1 MKKTIIQ
8 RPIPTNIQLT
18 HLDPVLQRI
27 YAARGVNDDTALQ
40 RDARALL
47 PYQSLKGINDAV
59 DLLVNA
65 LQQQLSIMIIGDY
78 DADGAT
84 STSLAIRALRA
95 MGAKHVSY
103 LIPNRFEYGY
113 GLSPELV
120 KVAAKQQPD
129 LLITV
134 DNGISSLAGVR
145 LAKEKGMQVLIT
157 DHHLPGEQL
166 PEADVIVNPNQPDDE
181 FPSKQLAGVG
191 VMFYV
196 LMALRARLREMDW
209 FSQHSMP
216 EPNLAQWLDIV
227 ALGTVADVVPL
238 DQNNRVL
245 VHQGLQ
251 RIRAGHCVPGIKALA
266 TVAGRELTKMTAS
279 DLGFVFGPRLNAA
292 GRLDDMSIGIECLLA
307 DDETQAHQLAM
318 QLQQLNHER
327 RHIEKTMQKTAWE
340 IVDQLKLSDNLPC
353 GLCLFNEA
361 WHQGVIGIVASR
373 IKDKVHRPV
382 IVFAL
387 ENDGLMKGSARS
399 ISGLHVRD
407 ALAAIDAA
415 HPSLI
420 QKFGGHAMAAGLTI
434 ARDQFEQFQTLFA
447 DEVKRRVS
455 EDDLQAKMLTDGE
468 LTERELTLG
477 LAELLQQSGPWG
489 QAFPEPLFDGE
500 FEVADQR
507 IVGEKHLKMTLRMGD
522 RLLDAIAFFVDTSVW
537 PNQHCD
543 TLRIV
548 YKLDVNEYMGNRRLQ
563 LIVEYMEP
571 KRSVEMVNA

>member
-8 RPIPTNIQLT
+8 RPIPTNTQLT

-40 RDARALL
+40 RDARVLL

-134 DNGISSLAGVR
+134 DNGISSLAGVC

-166 PEADVIVNPNQPDDE
+166 PEADVIVNPNQPDDA

-209 FSQHSMP
+209 FSQHNII

-292 GRLDDMSIGIECLLA
+292 GRLDDMSIGIACLLA

-353 GLCLFNEA
+353 GLCLFDEG

-387 ENDGLMKGSARS
+387 ENEGLMKGSARS

-415 HPSLI
+415 HPNLI

-434 ARDQFEQFQTLFA
+434 ARDQFEQFQKLFA

-489 QAFPEPLFDGE
+489 QAFPEPLFEGE
-500 FEVADQR
+500 FELADQR
-507 IVGEKHLKMTLRMGD
+507 IVGEKHLKMTLRKGD
-522 RLLDAIAFFVDTSVW
+522 RLLDAIAFFVDTSAW

-543 TLRIV
+543 ALRIV

-571 KRSVEMVNA
+571 KGIQVNVF